1 MTQDR
6 TIDLT
11 VTQGIAPDEEAII
24 LERLK
29 TYNLQSFGE
38 SGRREL
44 SVPIYDDGGAITGGL
59 VGYTGRGWLYV
70 SMLYVPE
77 NLRGRGIASRMLSLA
92 EDEARNRGCIGAYID
107 TMNPQALALY
117 RKRGYREIG
126 RLDHLAGGHLVTW
139 LAKRF
144 D

>member
-1 MTQDR
+1 MMTEE
-6 TIDLT
+6 TIDLR
-11 VTQGIAPDEEAII
+11 VTEGIAPEEETII
-24 LERLK
+24 LDRLK
-29 TYNLQSFGE
+29 AYNLQQFGE

-44 SVPIYDDGGAITGGL
+44 TVPIYDDEGRITGGL

-77 NLRGRGIASRMLSLA
+77 DLRGRGIATRMLSLA
-92 EDEARNRGCIGAYID
+92 EDEARARGCLGAYID
-107 TMNPQALALY
+107 TMNPQALKLY
-117 RKRGYREIG
+117 RKLGYTEIG
-126 RLDHLAGGHLVTW
+126 KLDHLAGGHLVTW